1 MADEGLKVGP
11 VKERGIAY
19 QSPQTARQGATKP
32 CTRAGIDAHD
42 TPPAV
47 DVGELDLVGGDQTW
61 RIGLDID
68 ELAPEHVAAE
78 QHLTNAALE
87 AFEAELLA
95 RQAHRTGRQLGDP
108 IDGHEQLAAADRR
121 PDPRH

>member
-47 DVGELDLVGGDQTW
+47 DVGEL
-61 RIGLDID
+61 
-68 ELAPEHVAAE
+68 APEHVAAE

-108 IDGHEQLAAADRR
+108 IDGHEQLAA
-121 PDPRH
+121 